1 MQLKYLM
8 MICNLLTLNKCMNT
22 LELHSLNIKEW
33 SFYPLNINQIDGS
46 FQQHSTRLD
55 CSS

>member
-22 LELHSLNIKEW
+22 LELHSLNKKEW
-33 SFYPLNINQIDGS
+33 SF
-46 FQQHSTRLD
+46 
-55 CSS
+55 

>member
-33 SFYPLNINQIDGS
+33 SFYPFNINQINGS